1 MVYDA
6 IVVGGGIAGLVATA
20 YLSKA
25 KKNVLLCEK
34 QANCGGLINSFERD
48 GFLYDG
54 GIRALEDSGVLF
66 PMLNNLGIEIEFVK
80 NHVSMGI
87 EDRVIQFASE
97 ESLEDYQALLTDLYP
112 ESAAE
117 IVLIIEK
124 IREIMHYMEIQ
135 YGIKNPMFLDFKKD
149 REYMLKE
156 IMPWMYKYATTV
168 GKISAMN
175 EPAEDYLR
183 QFTHNQALLDII
195 TQHFFQKTPAFFALS
210 YLKIYLDYNYPCGG
224 TGKIIEAIV
233 DFIRQHGGEIRTDCV
248 IEQIDPVRHQLI
260 DQQGNVYEY
269 RQLIWAADNQILY
282 RSLDLNAL
290 SSQKQQS
297 AIQARQQLLQDKR
310 GNDSIFTLYL
320 AVDRD
325 RQVFEKIASEHF
337 FYTPK
342 RDGQSQA
349 GPIPYGQ
356 GRDTAEQWLEQ
367 YFALTTYE
375 IACPAMRD
383 ASLAP
388 AGKTGLIISVLF
400 DYQFAKQIQEQGWYE
415 EFKQLCEDLM
425 INALDQSIFPGIRG
439 EVIHQFSS
447 TPLTMEQLTGNHQG
461 AITGWS
467 FLNEVIPAESRLP
480 RIMNA
485 VRTPVPDVFQAG
497 QWTYSPSGLPISILT
512 GKIAADQVIR
522 KLRKKQ

>member
-25 KKNVLLCEK
+25 GKKVLLCEK
-34 QANCGGLINSFERD
+34 QSICGGLINSFERD
-48 GFLYDG
+48 GFIYDG

-66 PMLNNLGIEIEFVK
+66 PMLENLGIEIEFVK
-80 NHVSMGI
+80 NHVSLGI
-87 EDRVIQFASE
+87 EDKVIRFTSE
-97 ESLEDYQALLTDLYP
+97 ESLADYQTLLNDLYP
-112 ESAAE
+112 ESTAE
-117 IVLIIEK
+117 VGLIIEK
-124 IREIMHYMEIQ
+124 IREIMYYMEIQ

-149 REYMLKE
+149 RDYMLKE
-156 IMPWMYKYATTV
+156 IMPWMFKYATTV

-175 EPAEDYLR
+175 EPAEEYLR
-183 QFTHNQALLDII
+183 QFTQNQALIDII
-195 TQHFFQKTPAFFALS
+195 AQHFFQQTPAFFALS
-210 YLKIYLDYNYPCGG
+210 YLKIYLDYNYPRGG
-224 TGKIIEAIV
+224 TGKLIEAMV
-233 DFIRQHGGEIRTDCV
+233 DFIRQHGGEIQTDCV

-260 DQQGNVYEY
+260 DQQGNSYGY
-269 RQLIWAADNQILY
+269 RQCIWAADNRTLY
-282 RSLDLNAL
+282 RSLNLNAL
-290 SSQKQQS
+290 NSPKHRET
-297 AIQARQQLLQDKR
+297 IQARQQLLEDKR

-325 RQVFEKIASEHF
+325 PEAFGRIASEHF

-342 RDGQSQA
+342 RDGQSLA
-349 GPIPYGQ
+349 GPILYGHS
-356 GRDTAEQWLEQ
+356 REAAERWLEN
-367 YFALTTYE
+367 YLALTTYE
-375 IACPAMRD
+375 IACPALRD
-383 ASLAP
+383 GSLAP

-415 EFKQLCEDLM
+415 EFKQLCEELM

-447 TPLTMEQLTGNHQG
+447 TPLTMELLTGNHEG

-467 FLNEVIPAESRLP
+467 FLNEVMPAESRLP

-485 VRTPVPDVFQAG
+485 VRTPVPDVWQAG

-512 GKIAADQVIR
+512 GKIAADQVSR
-522 KLRKKQ
+522 KLGKRK

>member
-1 MVYDA
+1 MGYDV
-6 IVVGGGIAGLVATA
+6 IVVGGGIAGLIATA

-25 KKNVLLCEK
+25 GKKVLLCEK
-34 QANCGGLINSFERD
+34 QSNCGGLINSFERD
-48 GFLYDG
+48 GFVYDG
-54 GIRALEDSGVLF
+54 GIRALEDSGILF
-66 PMLNNLGIEIEFVK
+66 PMLDNLGIEIEFVK

-87 EDRVIQFASE
+87 EDKVIQFTSE
-97 ESLEDYQALLTDLYP
+97 ESLADYQTLLNDLYP

-117 IVLIIEK
+117 IALIIEK
-124 IREIMHYMEIQ
+124 IREIMYYMEIQ

-149 REYMLKE
+149 REYMLKK
-156 IMPWMYKYATTV
+156 IMPWMFKYATTV

-175 EPAEDYLR
+175 EPAENYLR
-183 QFTHNQALLDII
+183 QFTQNQALLDII

-210 YLKIYLDYNYPCGG
+210 YLKIYLDYNYPRGG
-224 TGKIIEAIV
+224 TGKLIEALV
-233 DFIRQHGGEIRTDCV
+233 DFIRQQGGQIQTDCV
-248 IEQIDPVRHQLI
+248 IENVDPARHQVR
-260 DQQGNVYEY
+260 DQQGNLHEY
-269 RQLIWAADNQILY
+269 RQLIWAADNRTLY
-282 RSLDLNAL
+282 QLLDLSAL
-290 SSQKQQS
+290 NSQKQRET
-297 AIQARQQLLQDKR
+297 IQARQQLLEDKR

-320 AVDRD
+320 AVNRD
-325 RQVFEKIASEHF
+325 RQAFEKIASEHF

-356 GRDTAEQWLEQ
+356 SREAAEQWLGK

-375 IACPAMRD
+375 IACPVMRD

-388 AGKTGLIISVLF
+388 EGKTGLIISVLF
-400 DYQFAKQIQEQGWYE
+400 DYQFTKQIQEQGWYE
-415 EFKQLCEDLM
+415 EFKKLCEELM
-425 INALDQSIFPGIRG
+425 INALDQSIFPDIHA

-447 TPLTMEQLTGNHQG
+447 TPLTMEQLTGNHEG

-467 FLNEVIPAESRLP
+467 FLNEVMPAESRLT

-485 VRTPVPDVFQAG
+485 VRTPVADVWQAG

-512 GKIAADQVIR
+512 GKIAADQVSR
-522 KLRKKQ
+522 KLGKRK